1 MVWADSLIERYLL
14 SRPIPVR
21 RYVTL
26 RISQLAPTLSEED
39 YAPFAP
45 CAKGMQFHRRCAP
58 PKLRHTSVL
67 FRKAY
72 RQLFV
77 DVGAIGA

>member
-14 SRPIPVR
+14 LRPIPVR

-39 YAPFAP
+39 YAP
-45 CAKGMQFHRRCAP
+45 CAKGMQFHRRCAL

-72 RQLFV
+72 RQLIV

>member
-14 SRPIPVR
+14 LRPIPVR

-39 YAPFAP
+39 
-45 CAKGMQFHRRCAP
+45 
-58 PKLRHTSVL
+58 
-67 FRKAY
+67 
-72 RQLFV
+72 
-77 DVGAIGA
+77 